1 MGGGARTKEREG
13 QAGYRD
19 PEIRK
24 QQCPAGADEPGHGR
38 GILRQ
43 VRAGQVKQLEIA
55 LLFSRLARLPSSPPR
70 FPLSLRFVLCFPQI
84 QSSQGRCQP
93 RGKALP
99 ELRQGQVAGGSREG
113 HGGRAHLAAPP
124 AQRAVRMRTQVAAP
138 APSAWCPSP
147 VPGPPESPQ
156 VESL

>member
-1 MGGGARTKEREG
+1 MGGGTRTKEHEG

-38 GILRQ
+38 GGLRQ
-43 VRAGQVKQLEIA
+43 VRAGQVKLEIA
-55 LLFSRLARLPSSPPR
+55 GLLSRLAWLPSPLPR

-93 RGKALP
+93 WGKALP
-99 ELRQGQVAGGSREG
+99 ESGQGQVAGDSREG

-138 APSAWCPSP
+138 APCAWCPSP
-147 VPGPPESPQ
+147 VPGPPETPQ